1 MPGPV
6 ASKKT
11 IITVATKDISLFCDN
26 SSYEGTAQ
34 VEGTTGYGLDDETK
48 AGTLRAHK
56 FTCSGTYE
64 TAATTTSPRVA
75 VKAILATTVVLTYKP
90 EGSGTGLPLDT
101 FSAVVS
107 KYNESAE
114 VAGMRKWAGEFE
126 ITGAVVTTTQP

>member
-6 ASKKT
+6 AGKKT
-11 IITVATKDISLFCDN
+11 VITVATKDISLFCDN

-34 VEGTTGYGLDDETK
+34 VEGTTGYGVDDETK

-64 TAATTTSPRVA
+64 TAATVTSPRVA
-75 VKAILATTVVLTYKP
+75 IKANLASTVAIIYKS
-90 EGSGTGLPLDT
+90 EGTGTGLPQDS

-114 VAGMRKWAGEFE
+114 VAGMRKWAAEFE
-126 ITGAVVTTTQP
+126 ISGAVATTTQP

>member
-6 ASKKT
+6 AGKKT

-26 SSYEGTAQ
+26 SSYEGTANTD
-34 VEGTTGYGLDDETK
+34 GTTGYGLDDETNL
-48 AGTLRAHK
+48 GTTRAHK

-64 TAATTTSPRVA
+64 TAATATSPRVA
-75 VKAILATTVVLTYKP
+75 VKALLATTAVITYKP
-90 EGSGTGLPLDT
+90 EGTGTGLPLDT

-114 VAGMRKWAGEFE
+114 VAGARKWAGEF
-126 ITGAVVTTTQP
+126 IVSGPIVTTSQP

>member
-6 ASKKT
+6 AGKKT
-11 IITVATKDISLFCDN
+11 IITVATKDISVYTDN

-48 AGTLRAHK
+48 AGTLRGHK

-64 TAATTTSPRVA
+64 TAATATSPRVA
-75 VKAILATTVVLTYKP
+75 VKALLATTAAIVYKP
-90 EGSGTGLPLDT
+90 EGTGTGLPQDA

-114 VAGMRKWAGEFE
+114 VAGMRKWAAEFE
-126 ITGAVVTTTQP
+126 ITGPVTTTTQP